1 MYKVSQET
9 FWNQNHPNVII
20 CTCLN
25 DSCRHWLTRIEL
37 NWITFLIKA
46 VDVVLSQ
53 KLFSESPWQENGNI
67 IYYIY
72 SLTSPKRV
80 FGQQNTNWSHYQL
93 HNVTIAIIY
102 QRALLVQFSTLYN
115 VKKLRFKRWRERWVW
130 CIPPRSLSCTESQAV
145 QRAISFVIKQRIRKF
160 QLTKSFNWIKR
171 FKLAVYQKYDL
182 GKKKQLYLGRNFFI
196 LQ

>member
-1 MYKVSQET
+1 MLTLTY
-9 FWNQNHPNVII
+9 QN
-20 CTCLN
+20 
-25 DSCRHWLTRIEL
+25 WIEL
-37 NWITFLIKA
+37 NNFFLIKA

-53 KLFSESPWQENGNI
+53 KLFSESPWQENGDI

-93 HNVTIAIIY
+93 HNVTIVITY
-102 QRALLVQFSTLYN
+102 QKALLAQFSTLYS
-115 VKKLRFKRWRERWVW
+115 VKKLRFKRWREKWVW
-130 CIPPRSLSCTESQAV
+130 CIPPRSLRCTESQAV